1 MLDNVDSNGKIS
13 VVIPTHNR
21 VKLLLR
27 AVKSV
32 QEQTYDNIE
41 ILVVSDGSTDNT
53 SEVMQKMVAKDK
65 RIKFID
71 CPVSRGANAARNEGI
86 KNAVGNYV
94 AFLDDD
100 DEWTKDKLACQMVIM
115 NTSSKIGLVYTWI
128 KIIYVDEGVEYFSK
142 PINKGKLNHR
152 ILLENCIG
160 STSSV
165 MVKKSL
171 LDNVGGFDV
180 NLPARQDYD
189 LWIRCC
195 QKCDVGVV
203 EDFKVNYYN
212 YLNARNE
219 QISSKTQRYIEA
231 TDRINVKY
239 KKYFDE
245 LDMGKRKIKKEND
258 VINLL
263 KKTMRNGERELAD
276 MIFRESLNTGMNF
289 KIIFHYLMTYIPF
302 KYLLYLKKFK

>member
-53 SEVMQKMVAKDK
+53 SEVMKKMAAEDK
-65 RIKFID
+65 RIKFIN

-100 DEWTKDKLACQMVIM
+100 DEWIKDKLACQMAVM
-115 NTSSKIGLVYTWI
+115 NSSSKIGLVYTWI
-128 KIIYVDEGVEYFSK
+128 KIVYVDEGVEYISK
-142 PINKGKLNHR
+142 PSEKGKLDHR
-152 ILLENCIG
+152 ILLGNSIG

-171 LDNVGGFDV
+171 IDNVGGFDV

-203 EDFKVNYYN
+203 EDIKVNYYN
-212 YLNARNE
+212 YLNDYNE
-219 QISSKTQRYIEA
+219 QISSKTQRYIDA
-231 TDRINVKY
+231 TKRINIKY
-239 KKYFDE
+239 KKYFDG
-245 LDMGKRKIKKEND
+245 LDIGARKIKKEND

-263 KKTMRNGERELAD
+263 KKTMRNRDRGLAD
-276 MIFRESLNTGMNF
+276 LIFRESLNDGINF
-289 KIIFHYLMTYIPF
+289 KILFYYFLTYIPF
-302 KYLLYLKKFK
+302 KYLLYLKK